1 MLSFKASIY
10 FKHLTIAFVKTS
22 ERART
27 PTYGSAVAAGAD
39 LYSAENV
46 IVPAKGKSCISTDL
60 QIRIPYGYYGRVA
73 PRSGGVFVSCNLSY
87 LGLAAKNF
95 IDVGAGV
102 VDSDY
107 RGILKVLLFNF
118 SDQDFEVVPL
128 YS

>member
-1 MLSFKASIY
+1 MV
-10 FKHLTIAFVKTS
+10 TM
-22 ERART
+22 
-27 PTYGSAVAAGAD
+27 VA
-39 LYSAENV
+39 LLLV
-46 IVPAKGKSCISTDL
+46 QV
-60 QIRIPYGYYGRVA
+60 
-73 PRSGGVFVSCNLSY
+73 VFFISCNLSY

-107 RGILKVLLFNF
+107 RGVLKVLLFNF